1 MEWFQASS
9 PPPPSQIKFPNTFR
23 YASNYLIEMLT
34 IKMVDFFRPY
44 HIILGQSCYIKL
56 MVIPSYAYLK
66 LKISGLAG
74 IITVDAKAK

>member
-1 MEWFQASS
+1 
-9 PPPPSQIKFPNTFR
+9 
-23 YASNYLIEMLT
+23 MLT